1 MVEHLYQVQPKSIVS
16 FVYQGINNMTNLN
29 QVEYNH
35 IRDEI
40 AKQIAFCHYRYNA
53 IGVICNG
60 VTYTRDQLW
69 NMQSEEFKN
78 NKLVEAQAALGV
90 MASIGY
96 QNVIAV
102 AFDKYLEEK

>member
-1 MVEHLYQVQPKSIVS
+1 
-16 FVYQGINNMTNLN
+16 MTNLN

-35 IRDEI
+35 IRDQI
-40 AKQIAFCHYRYNA
+40 AKQIAFCHHPYNA
-53 IGVICNG
+53 LGVICNG
-60 VTYTRDQLW
+60 VIYTRDQLW

-78 NKLVEAQAALGV
+78 NKLLEAQAALDI

-96 QNVIAV
+96 QNVMVA

>member
-1 MVEHLYQVQPKSIVS
+1 M
-16 FVYQGINNMTNLN
+16 GDC
-29 QVEYNH
+29 NH
-35 IRDEI
+35 P
-40 AKQIAFCHYRYNA
+40 YNA
-53 IGVICNG
+53 LGVVCNG

-78 NKLVEAQAALGV
+78 NKLLEAQAALGI

-96 QNVIAV
+96 QNVMVA